1 MEQKSEGRADSF
13 VQAGTSLLVY
23 RQILEP
29 LGLGPLVSRSFTSGP
44 LFLKPSDSY

>member
-29 LGLGPLVSRSFTSGP
+29 LVKDLETKGPRPRGSNI
-44 LFLKPSDSY
+44 